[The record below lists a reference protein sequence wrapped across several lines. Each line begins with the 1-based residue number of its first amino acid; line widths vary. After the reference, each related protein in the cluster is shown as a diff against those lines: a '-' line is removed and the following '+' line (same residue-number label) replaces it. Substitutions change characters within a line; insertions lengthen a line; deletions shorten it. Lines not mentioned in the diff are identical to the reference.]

1 MTGQDKKEKVIMK
14 KKVGSWLLTV
24 ASYLFI
30 IVSAGG
36 LIYNLFVS
44 GFAIFKNISIVFL
57 IIYLIVF
64 ALSVTCG
71 VFARRLA
78 KDKSAPYYLAFPFNI
93 VYLLLSVGIE
103 ITYII
108 DKTTGTAQK

>member
-1 MTGQDKKEKVIMK
+1 M
-14 KKVGSWLLTV
+14 GSWLLTV

-30 IVSAGG
+30 IFDLLFVGSGG

-44 GFAIFKNISIVFL
+44 GFAIFKNITIVFL

-78 KDKSAPYYLAFPFNI
+78 KAKSATYYLAFPFNI
-93 VYLLLSVGIE
+93 AYLLLSVGIG
-103 ITYII
+103 ITFII
-108 DKTTGTAQK
+108 DKATGTAQK